1 MIAYFL
7 SKKLT
12 SSLQDITKK
21 ARKLGSGVPVDFP
34 TYDILEVNELS
45 NVLTSAQSEML
56 KTDELRRDLLANVS
70 HDLKT
75 PLTMIRA
82 YAEMVRDISYKD
94 DKKREEHLNIIIDE
108 TDRLNILVNDILEL
122 SKLQANAEVINL
134 ETFDLVAEIN
144 SILKRYEIIKETEN
158 YHFVLEA
165 PKKALVIA
173 DRKKINQVIYNLI
186 NNAINYT
193 GDDKTVTITIKKTR
207 DSYGVFIKDTGK
219 GIEESELPFIWDK
232 YYKNDKN
239 HKRNVVSSGIGL
251 SIVKSIL
258 VSHNFKYGVESK
270 INKGTTFYFYIKKK

>member
-1 MIAYFL
+1 
-7 SKKLT
+7 
-12 SSLQDITKK
+12 
-21 ARKLGSGVPVDFP
+21 
-34 TYDILEVNELS
+34 
-45 NVLTSAQSEML
+45 
-56 KTDELRRDLLANVS
+56 
-70 HDLKT
+70 
-75 PLTMIRA
+75 
-82 YAEMVRDISYKD
+82 MVRDISYKD